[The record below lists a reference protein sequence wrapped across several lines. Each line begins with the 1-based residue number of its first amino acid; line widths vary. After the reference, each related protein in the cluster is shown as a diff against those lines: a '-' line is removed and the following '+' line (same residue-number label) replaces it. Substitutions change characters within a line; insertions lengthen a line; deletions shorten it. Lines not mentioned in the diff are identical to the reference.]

1 MRRRVAGNLFWM
13 LAERGIQVTAGI
25 GIVAMLA
32 RALGPE
38 GFAHFQYAQAVVLIA
53 ASVALICGGEV
64 VVPRLVATPSPQAQ
78 HRLLAHAFSL
88 RIGGA
93 VLGYLLMCGY
103 LLLQRPAAETW
114 AAALLLGIAILL
126 REPFGI
132 VVAWM
137 QAHTNNRPN
146 TLFSLASLA
155 VKAGLVAALFAA
167 GTHSV
172 PGFAGAFAA
181 EAVIL
186 AGLLALYYLTHAER
200 GPLRYDFG
208 LTRELMRNGALFWVS
223 FMLMMGARR
232 IDQLVLQPAVTLADF
247 GAYAACMQILDNY
260 TVVATILAAGVAPIY
275 VYGKAEFATA
285 RANIA
290 RIAIGMTAIGLCGA
304 ILIAIG
310 APWIVQLLYGHAFSS
325 SASLLRAAAV
335 SSTLIFADVGLTLL
349 PVYLRRPEWI
359 AIKWG
364 VVFGV
369 TLAFDL
375 VTVPA
380 YGAWGAVGGYTAGNA
395 VAVAFGL
402 WLWRRS
408 RKAPAL
414 AASSS

>member
-1 MRRRVAGNLFWM
+1 MRRRVAGNLLWM
-13 LAERGIQVTAGI
+13 LAERGIQVAAGI

-64 VVPRLVATPSPQAQ
+64 IVPRLVATTLPQAQ

-88 RIGGA
+88 RLGGA
-93 VLGYLLMCGY
+93 ILGYLLMCGY
-103 LLLQRPAAETW
+103 LLLQHPAQETW
-114 AAALLLGIAILL
+114 TAALLLGIAILL

-155 VKAGLVAALFAA
+155 VKAGLVAALFVA
-167 GTHSV
+167 GKHSV
-172 PGFAGAFAA
+172 PLYAGAFAI
-181 EAVIL
+181 EAVIM
-186 AGLLALYYLTHAER
+186 ACLLAIHYYTHAQR
-200 GPLRYDFG
+200 GSVQYDYRV
-208 LTRELMRNGALFWVS
+208 TRELMSSGALFWVS

-232 IDQLVLQPAVTLADF
+232 IDQLVLQPAVPLADF

-260 TVVATILAAGVAPIY
+260 TVVATILAAGVAPMY
-275 VYGKAEFATA
+275 VYGKAELAIA

-290 RIAIGMTAIGLCGA
+290 RIVLGMTATGLCGA
-304 ILIAIG
+304 ILIAVG
-310 APWIVQLLYGHAFSS
+310 APWIVQLLYGHAFAPT
-325 SASLLRAAAV
+325 ASLLRAAAV

-349 PVYLRRPEWI
+349 PVYLRRPDWI
-359 AIKWG
+359 AIKWAG
-364 VVFGV
+364 VLGV
-369 TLAFDL
+369 TLVFDL
-375 VTVPA
+375 ATVPT
-380 YGAWGAVGGYTAGNA
+380 YGAWGAVGGYTVGNA
-395 VAVAFGL
+395 IAVAFGVFL
-402 WLWRRS
+402 WWRS

-414 AASSS
+414 ATT

>member
-155 VKAGLVAALFAA
+155 VKGGLVAALFTA
-167 GTHSV
+167 GAHSV
-172 PGFAGAFAA
+172 PWFAGAFAA

-186 AGLLALYYLTHAER
+186 AGLLAVYYLTHAER
-200 GPLRYDFG
+200 GRVQYDLRF
-208 LTRELMRNGALFWVS
+208 TRELMRNGALFWVS

-275 VYGKAEFATA
+275 VYSRAEFATA

-290 RIAIGMTAIGLCGA
+290 RIAIGMTAIGLGGA
-304 ILIAIG
+304 VLIAIG

-325 SASLLRAAAV
+325 SASLLRAAAL

-364 VVFGV
+364 VVLGV

-375 VTVPA
+375 VMVPA
-380 YGAWGAVGGYTAGNA
+380 YGVWGAVGGYTAGNA

-402 WLWRRS
+402 WLWWRGK
-408 RKAPAL
+408 KAAAL
-414 AASSS
+414 ATSSS